1 MDTNF
6 LKFSDNKIRKKVEA
20 IIIDQKLKEKQK
32 SEKITSLII
41 ETLTLG
47 KKLSES
53 FIREIHQYLE
63 GYYFAQFQNLSLD
76 FIRQFQNKKLYGY
89 NWINVIKC
97 NNNIDIHF
105 YEQFKQK
112 LNWVEVSRV
121 PFRFPLDFLQR
132 NKEKVDWF
140 WLSNNINLTEQFIDK
155 FADQDLDWQYITNNF
170 DLTEQFID
178 KYCTKLNMCNIIY
191 DKRFKFSNKFKQNH
205 PLYFL

>member
-1 MDTNF
+1 MVTNF
-6 LKFSDNKIRKKVEA
+6 LNFVDNKIRKKVET
-20 IIIDQKLKEKQK
+20 IILDQKTKEEQK
-32 SEKITSLII
+32 SKKITSLII

-47 KKLSES
+47 KFLSQS

-89 NWINVIKC
+89 NWVNVVKC
-97 NNNIDIHF
+97 NNNVNINF
-105 YEQFKQK
+105 YQQFKEK
-112 LNWVEVSRV
+112 LNWVQVSRV

-140 WLSNNINLTEQFIDK
+140 WLSNNINLTQQFIDK

-178 KYCTKLNMCNIIY
+178 KYCSKLNMCNIIY
-191 DKRFKFSNKFKQNH
+191 DKHFKFSNKFKQNH